1 MSLNCRLLY
10 FLFFVFFLESSG
22 QSDQSEL
29 TKKITYFKTK
39 IDQSDRND
47 KMQWIDSLVRAVW
60 ERPELQYDSISKVS
74 IDFAFELDSLAKA
87 SRVLSDLMYYHNNV
101 IQQPQNTIELY
112 DLYYDK
118 FENLNDDFA
127 LGSLNLY
134 VGDAYTFS
142 NNYEKGTYH
151 YKKAISYGEKSPK
164 IGEKNNVRK

>member
-1 MSLNCRLLY
+1 MSLNYRLLY

-29 TKKITYFKTK
+29 TKKINYFKTK

-87 SRVLSDLMYYHNNV
+87 SRVLSDLMYCE
-101 IQQPQNTIELY
+101 PFLEC
-112 DLYYDK
+112 
-118 FENLNDDFA
+118 
-127 LGSLNLY
+127 G
-134 VGDAYTFS
+134 
-142 NNYEKGTYH
+142 
-151 YKKAISYGEKSPK
+151 
-164 IGEKNNVRK
+164 